1 MKADA
6 GRIKQEILDFIHTYG
21 CEQAPD
27 EAFDALARD
36 VFTYQYTY
44 DLPYRRYC
52 AAKRITPAS
61 LRDWREIP
69 PMPVDGFKHLT
80 LSTIPTDQCE
90 AVFMTS
96 GTTHGGAM
104 RGRNFHPDLEV
115 WDESMIVP
123 FRHFIMPDRDRIR
136 IAVISPAWDMNQN
149 SSLSR
154 YLTKAVEQ
162 CGSEGS
168 GIYFDERGLKFDGII
183 DFLNRAVADQE
194 PVMLMGVSSSYL
206 YLLDYLH
213 ERNLTFA
220 LAADS
225 RLFDTGGF
233 KSTKRDITEDQML
246 AELEQTLGVPRHHCV
261 NMYGMTELS
270 SQIYDQNILSWYTD
284 GTSNYLKANPSWV
297 RTVFLDP
304 NTLTPVKDG
313 ETGVIAHYD
322 LANWNSCIGILT
334 EDLGHRTPDGF
345 LLQGR
350 AKGAEARGCSIAVD
364 EVISANRG

>member
-1 MKADA
+1 MGHEPELLPVA
-6 GRIKQEILDFIHTYG
+6 
-21 CEQAPD
+21 
-27 EAFDALARD
+27 
-36 VFTYQYTY
+36 
-44 DLPYRRYC
+44 LPYQGRGV
-52 AAKRITPAS
+52 
-61 LRDWREIP
+61 LRQR
-69 PMPVDGFKHLT
+69 
-80 LSTIPTDQCE
+80 
-90 AVFMTS
+90 
-96 GTTHGGAM
+96 
-104 RGRNFHPDLEV
+104 
-115 WDESMIVP
+115 
-123 FRHFIMPDRDRIR
+123 
-136 IAVISPAWDMNQN
+136 
-149 SSLSR
+149 
-154 YLTKAVEQ
+154 
-162 CGSEGS
+162 GS
-168 GIYFDERGLKFDGII
+168 GVFFDEHGLKFDEII
-183 DFLNRAVADQE
+183 AFLNRAVSDGE

-213 ERNLTFA
+213 EHDLTFA
-220 LAADS
+220 LAPDS

-246 AELEQTLGVPRHHCV
+246 DELEQTLGVPRHHCV

-284 GTSNYLKANPSWV
+284 GTSNYLKANPAWV

-304 NTLTPVKDG
+304 ETLTPVKDG

-364 EVISANRG
+364 EVISANR